1 MRSSAAARSDDLSEP
16 IVVGATIQNFGD
28 IESICENPSVS
39 PGGTAKI
46 VFRTWDD
53 VSPPF
58 TVKVKGPDGRTV
70 FDRVIRELP
79 TGEPMSA
86 APISFLVATKGDYKI
101 QIKELYG
108 KQDGEAVL
116 TVQ

>member
-1 MRSSAAARSDDLSEP
+1 M
-16 IVVGATIQNFGD
+16 GATIQNSGD
-28 IESICENPSVS
+28 IESIIQDSGVG
-39 PGGTAKI
+39 PGDQAKV

-53 VSPPF
+53 TSPPF
-58 TVKVKGPDGRTV
+58 TVKVKGPTGKTV

-86 APISFLVATKGDYKI
+86 PPITFLVATKGAYSI

-108 KQDGEAVL
+108 KQEGEAVL